1 MTDLAA
7 SIDHTLLKADA
18 TRAEIQRLCDEAL
31 ELGFAAVCVNPIW
44 VAPCAGR
51 LSGSAVRVCAAVGF
65 PLGANRTETKVDEAR
80 RAVEQGATEMD
91 VVIQLGLLRSG
102 EDEAVEGDLRA
113 VVEAAGQ
120 ARVKAILETSL
131 LAYDEIVR
139 AARRAEAAG
148 AHFVKTSTGFGSRGA
163 TVADV
168 ELLRRTVSPALGVKA
183 SGGIRARR
191 DALALLAAGATRLG
205 TSAGVAMVRGIP
217 DQGGD
222 WP

>member
-1 MTDLAA
+1 
-7 SIDHTLLKADA
+7 
-18 TRAEIQRLCDEAL
+18 
-31 ELGFAAVCVNPIW
+31 
-44 VAPCAGR
+44 
-51 LSGSAVRVCAAVGF
+51 
-65 PLGANRTETKVDEAR
+65 ANRTETKVDEAR

>member
-91 VVIQLGLLRSG
+91 VVIQLGLLKSG
-102 EDEAVEGDLRA
+102 EDEAVEEDLRA

-131 LAYDEIVR
+131 LAHDEIVR
-139 AARRAEAAG
+139 AA
-148 AHFVKTSTGFGSRGA
+148 AHFVESSTGFGSRGA

-168 ELLRRTVSPALGVKA
+168 VLLRRTVSPALGVKA